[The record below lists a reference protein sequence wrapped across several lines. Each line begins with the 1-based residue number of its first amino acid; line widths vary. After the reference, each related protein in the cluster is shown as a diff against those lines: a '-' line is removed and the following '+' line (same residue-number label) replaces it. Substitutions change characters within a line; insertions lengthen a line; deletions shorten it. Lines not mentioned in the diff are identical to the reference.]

1 MLQLFRRRKRYNYV
15 FIFTYG
21 RSGSTLLMGLLN
33 SLPHYCIRGENN
45 NLLYRLYW
53 SSEALN
59 SALASPS
66 AKNAAKPTNPWFGLD
81 STNPARFNERLI
93 EAFVDDVLAPGR
105 DHTTVGF
112 KEIRFSQN
120 EVPDFEGYIA
130 FVRRS
135 FPGCKI
141 IFNHRNLTDVAAS
154 KWWSTMPAAPEKLQ
168 FIEDRFNS
176 VPSGPD
182 VLHFDYDR
190 IDDGLDHVRE
200 LFTFLGE
207 RFDEAAVRQ
216 VLSVRH
222 SY

>member
-1 MLQLFRRRKRYNYV
+1 VIALPEHNPQAVGAPERTEITVLQLFKRRKRYNYV

-93 EAFVDDVLAPGR
+93 EAFVDDAGARTRPYDCWFQGDPFLPERSPRFRRLYRFRAPL
-105 DHTTVGF
+105 V
-112 KEIRFSQN
+112 S
-120 EVPDFEGYIA
+120 
-130 FVRRS
+130 
-135 FPGCKI
+135 GCKI
-141 IFNHRNLTDVAAS
+141 IFNHRN
-154 KWWSTMPAAPEKLQ
+154 
-168 FIEDRFNS
+168 
-176 VPSGPD
+176 
-182 VLHFDYDR
+182 
-190 IDDGLDHVRE
+190 
-200 LFTFLGE
+200 
-207 RFDEAAVRQ
+207 
-216 VLSVRH
+216 
-222 SY
+222 